1 METTLEKIELVK
13 DRTGVSYKE
22 AKEALEACDGSVID
36 AIISIEE
43 TEFFTHTCDK
53 NTIKEKV
60 MTVLKKGNVTRIS
73 IKNKD
78 QVILNVPVIIG
89 AIGVVL
95 APIAVMV
102 ATIAAGISNCTIE
115 VVKENGDVVDLN
127 QATNEKFTGFKEK
140 AGETYVDIK
149 EKAGDTYVDLKG
161 KAGET
166 YVDFRE
172 KAGETYGN
180 VKEKVE
186 ELKSNRKR
194 KKEEDLDFNID
205 LDFTDENDYVP
216 EFSEQEMTESD
227 EDKK

>member
-22 AKEALEACDGSVID
+22 AKEALEACGGSVID

-43 TEFFTHTCDK
+43 TEFFAHPCDK

-60 MTVLKKGNVTRIS
+60 TTVLKKGNVTRIT
-73 IKNKD
+73 IKNND
-78 QVILNVPVIIG
+78 EVILNVPVVVG

-102 ATIAAGISNCTIE
+102 ATIAAGIANCTIE

-127 QATNEKFTGFKEK
+127 KATNEKFTGLKEK

-149 EKAGDTYVDLKG
+149 G

-166 YVDFRE
+166 YVDLRE
-172 KAGETYGN
+172 KAGETYDN

-186 ELKSNRKR
+186 EIKYNRKR

-205 LDFTDENDYVP
+205 LDLTGENDYVP
-216 EFSEQEMTESD
+216 EFSEQEMTES
-227 EDKK
+227 EENKI